1 MHYVCTIYDISS
13 PLCIALALR
22 PHIYCNLLSKP
33 VRKGRHNTFHI
44 DGKMK
49 QQLMMTEE
57 TDNYG
62 LTYRRTHGD
71 DGGPQW
77 DKNTKKVQIREATLF
92 AS

>member
-1 MHYVCTIYDISS
+1 M
-13 PLCIALALR
+13 R

-71 DGGPQW
+71 DGGKQW
-77 DKNTKKVQIREATLF
+77 AKKVRYPKEIDSFGFSIKSLKYLEKD
-92 AS
+92 

>member
-1 MHYVCTIYDISS
+1 M
-13 PLCIALALR
+13 R

-71 DGGPQW
+71 DGGKQW
-77 DKNTKKVQIREATLF
+77 AKKVLQSLLDNAPNFLGSCVRAL
-92 AS
+92 SKRD